1 LAVHGVANTERP
13 DSAAL
18 ILLSD
23 AAAKE
28 DGLLQFSEVLQLR
41 LNARLVVLS
50 ACDTAVGRLQ
60 GQDGAATLSR
70 AFLLAGARSVVSTL
84 WAVDDTVSAFLMK
97 RFYQGVVAGK
107 DAATALTQAK
117 RDVIRTFGA
126 KALPYHWGG
135 FVLEG
140 AAKPI

>member
-1 LAVHGVANTERP
+1 
-13 DSAAL
+13 
-18 ILLSD
+18 
-23 AAAKE
+23 
-28 DGLLQFSEVLQLR
+28 
-41 LNARLVVLS
+41 
-50 ACDTAVGRLQ
+50 
-60 GQDGAATLSR
+60 
-70 AFLLAGARSVVSTL
+70 
-84 WAVDDTVSAFLMK
+84 VDDTVSAFLMK
-97 RFYQGVVAGK
+97 RFYQGVVGGK